1 MFFKLKK
8 IDWLMVTILVL
19 FMIMSTM
26 LVHSAIAPY
35 APDFKNYDLKTLM
48 FYGLGFA
55 VVFGMSIVD
64 YRTLLRYSWYVYG
77 TGSLLLVLVFLFAPE
92 INGARSWFE
101 LPGGLLFQP
110 AELVKIILIMTTA
123 YLLGKREG
131 RLLSFRRDVVPIT
144 AVTLLPFLLVL
155 IQPDLGN
162 AIIYLVVLCAM
173 LWIGNTKYSHVLV
186 GLTAFVAFL
195 IVFVTLFNAYNT
207 QIHDYLAD
215 KGKLH
220 WYQRIN
226 TFINPD
232 LASNDAKH
240 QSSYA
245 QIAIGSGGLT
255 GDGFLQ
261 GELKN
266 KRFVPYPYSDSIFV
280 VVGEEFGFVG
290 SSLLMLLYF
299 LFIYRMIQIALRCID
314 KRGAYII
321 VGIAAMFL
329 FQIFENVGMM
339 IGLMPITG
347 ITLPFISYG
356 GTSLLLNMLCIGLVF
371 SIMLHQEKY
380 KVD

>member
-1 MFFKLKK
+1 
-8 IDWLMVTILVL
+8 MVAILAG
-19 FMIMSTM
+19 FMIMSTL
-26 LVHSAIAPY
+26 LVRSAIAPF
-35 APDFKNYDLKTLM
+35 APDFKNYDLKTLL
-48 FYGLGFA
+48 FYALGFA
-55 VVFGMSIVD
+55 VVFGMALVD
-64 YRTLLRYSWYVYG
+64 YRTLLRYSWYIYG
-77 TGSLLLVLVFLFAPE
+77 TGCLLLVLVFLFTPE
-92 INGARSWFE
+92 INGARSWFK

-110 AELVKIILIMTTA
+110 AELVKIILILTTA

-131 RLLSFRRDVVPIT
+131 RPLRFRRDIIPVT
-144 AVTLLPFLLVL
+144 AVTLLPFVLVL

-162 AIIYLVVLCAM
+162 AIIYLIVLCAM
-173 LWIGNTKYSHVLV
+173 LWIGNTKYSHVLI
-186 GLTAFVAFL
+186 GLTALIAFL
-195 IVFVTLFNAYNT
+195 IVFVTLFNVYNQ
-207 QIHDYLAD
+207 QIHDYLGE

-232 LASNDAKH
+232 EASNDEKH
-240 QSSYA
+240 QSNYA
-245 QIAIGSGGLT
+245 KIAIGSGGLL
-255 GDGFLQ
+255 GDGYMQ

-280 VVGEEFGFVG
+280 VVGEEFGFAG

-329 FQIFENVGMM
+329 FQVFENVGMM

-371 SIMLHQEKY
+371 SIKLHQEKY
-380 KVD
+380 EVE